1 MDEILLVFFSL
12 LGVIGLILLTYYGQK
27 WMNKKFRGNTNFS
40 SGKNI
45 KIKECTGV
53 SPDKQLIVV
62 SVGKK
67 TMLLGV
73 TPAGI
78 NKISDLDEED
88 VAVMESNNSEQQ
100 GEMNFFKNLKQAF
113 SERQQISKDKTF
125 AEKSALREDK
135 ENLND
140 ETKNND
146 N

>member
-1 MDEILLVFFSL
+1 MEDILLVFFSL
-12 LGVIGLILLTYYGQK
+12 LGVIGLIFLTYYGQK
-27 WMNKKFRGNTNFS
+27 WMNKKFRGNTSFGA
-40 SGKNI
+40 GKNI

-73 TPAGI
+73 TPSGI
-78 NKISDLDEED
+78 NKICDLDEED
-88 VAVMESNNSEQQ
+88 VAIMETNNSEQQ
-100 GEMNFFKNLKQAF
+100 GETNFFKNFKKAF
-113 SERQQISKDKTF
+113 SERQQISKEKTF
-125 AEKSALREDK
+125 AEESALWEDK